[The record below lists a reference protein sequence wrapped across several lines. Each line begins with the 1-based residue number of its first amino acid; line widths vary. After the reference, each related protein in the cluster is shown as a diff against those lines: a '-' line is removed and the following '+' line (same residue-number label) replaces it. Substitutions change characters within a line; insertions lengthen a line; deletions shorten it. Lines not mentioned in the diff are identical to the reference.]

1 MTREGE
7 LPVDAKGEEKKLP
20 KDAVIYN
27 IPGAAKVTLSLA
39 GRTLWSEEVDCAQF
53 GVQFGL
59 QPSLFSDKKARSF
72 ATFDP
77 ATGAL
82 RQIGESDAE

>member
-1 MTREGE
+1 MTVTREGE

-27 IPGAAKVTLSLA
+27 IPGAAKITLSYA
-39 GRTLWSEEVDCAQF
+39 GKTLWSGEVECAQY

-59 QPSLFSDKKARSF
+59 APTLFSDKKARSF
-72 ATFDP
+72 ATFNPPP
-77 ATGAL
+77 A
-82 RQIGESDAE
+82 R